1 MITQISTD
9 FDFIFLQNRSKV
21 MNLSFEC
28 YIFVTSWQRLI
39 KKKNTKGKMSGLY
52 IGWTS
57 RTNHNSK

>member
-9 FDFIFLQNRSKV
+9 FDFIFFQNKSKV

-39 KKKNTKGKMSGLY
+39 KKKIQKVKCQDS
-52 IGWTS
+52 I
-57 RTNHNSK
+57 